1 MLCAGTEFSLDN
13 RFAAGDWGL
22 RCCQGCG
29 LVETFPFP
37 TKERQ
42 VAENE
47 DKYGRPFLEMQ
58 QAHRSHNRRVH
69 NLVLADI
76 EKASRLSGRKLLDVG
91 CGAGQ
96 FLRAAIDAGWDAE
109 GVELN
114 RENACAVAEFGIRV
128 FWGTLEDAAFSD
140 ATFDVVSLWDV
151 LEHIPCPVHFLLE
164 TLRILKP
171 GGLVFLQSPNI
182 DSDVASIWGIRWP
195 WLCLPDHLY
204 HFSPRTIDILLQKAG
219 FLVHRVSTWEDF
231 VTRLKSIANATENA
245 SKIQKGLRVA
255 IGAGPAAL
263 SRLSGV
269 NLWRMGLVRAIAY
282 KAGS

>member
-1 MLCAGTEFSLDN
+1 
-13 RFAAGDWGL
+13 
-22 RCCQGCG
+22 
-29 LVETFPFP
+29 
-37 TKERQ
+37 
-42 VAENE
+42 
-47 DKYGRPFLEMQ
+47 
-58 QAHRSHNRRVH
+58 
-69 NLVLADI
+69 
-76 EKASRLSGRKLLDVG
+76 
-91 CGAGQ
+91 
-96 FLRAAIDAGWDAE
+96 
-109 GVELN
+109 
-114 RENACAVAEFGIRV
+114 
-128 FWGTLEDAAFSD
+128 
-140 ATFDVVSLWDV
+140 
-151 LEHIPCPVHFLLE
+151 VHFLLE